1 MNEDAINNYFNHLQ
15 ESFKGVT
22 ASNLFNYD
30 ESNVTDD
37 PESKQVI
44 THHRRNRVEHKAHH
58 SKSSI
63 SVIFAGSTDG
73 TYLPPMVYKSKN
85 ISLEWVHGGPYNTV
99 YSCTNLV
106 LQMVCAIYSRIRRT
120 NGLNRGQPWFSF
132 FSLHIEGL

>member
-15 ESFKGVT
+15 ESFKVVT

-44 THHRRNRVEHKAHH
+44 MHHRRNRVEHKAHH

-63 SVIFAGSTDG
+63 SAMFAGSTDG

-85 ISLEWVHGGPYNTV
+85 IS
-99 YSCTNLV
+99 
-106 LQMVCAIYSRIRRT
+106 
-120 NGLNRGQPWFSF
+120 
-132 FSLHIEGL
+132 